1 MRYDGILRKKA
12 LSGQTISVADSSR
25 PAMHLFPTPFG
36 TVGIVWDRSGAQP
49 CVLRVFLSAPGSTAR
64 SRCLKACP
72 ACSLES
78 CAEVT
83 GLAAAMTAFLEGSP
97 APVPRDMAR
106 LDVCGAFQRGVLLM
120 ESSIPRGRF
129 STYSLLAAAVGRPGA
144 ARAAGSALA
153 RNPFP
158 ILIPCHRT
166 LRSDGTPGGYQG
178 GVGMKIRLLE
188 MEGSVFEPPG
198 RLIGQ
203 PFPFAD
209 DPGH

>member
-1 MRYDGILRKKA
+1 
-12 LSGQTISVADSSR
+12 
-25 PAMHLFPTPFG
+25 MHLFPTPFG
-36 TVGIVWDRSGAQP
+36 TVCIVWGLSGTNP
-49 CVLRVFLSAPGSTAR
+49 SVLRIFLSAPGVTAQ
-64 SRCLKACP
+64 SRCLQVYP
-72 ACSLES
+72 ACVRDRDT
-78 CAEVT
+78 EVSELA
-83 GLAAAMTAFLEGSP
+83 GLMTAFLEGSP
-97 APVPRDMAR
+97 VTVPWGMAR
-106 LDVCGAFQRGVLLM
+106 LDDCGAFQRRVLVT
-120 ESSIPRGRF
+120 ESTIPRGRF

-198 RLIGQ
+198 RLTGQ
-203 PFPFAD
+203 PCPFPD
-209 DPGH
+209 TP